1 MSVGFLYK
9 VVFIDPVVL
18 KYVIVSRISR
28 NGSSFNEK
36 SISSWIE

>member
-18 KYVIVSRISR
+18 KYVMVSR

-36 SISSWIE
+36 SILNWIE